1 MKVVFVHPSH
11 PNQFT
16 QIAQGLAET
25 AGWDCACLVRDEF
38 AESVR
43 RDEPSIA
50 YYGYRESATSLSG
63 NCISQCLEEGIRCGT
78 AVGEALTHIKKSAGI
93 DVVVG
98 HASFGCT
105 FFARQLLNLPVI
117 AYVELPGYYPVFARD
132 EFPAQAPQVMMD
144 ASLRALIHG
153 SVLNA
158 DLCVVPSRH
167 AKRLFPRELQPKVR
181 VQAEGFAL
189 PPLPADKRA
198 LRRELGIDESA
209 PLIGFAGR
217 TLEAVRGFDIFYR
230 AASAIHYARPDA
242 RFLVIGDEATIYGNE
257 LSYLDGKSFKQH
269 VLAAGAIPHQ
279 AFHFKPFLAHESFI
293 KHVQALDLILFP
305 LFEGAGNWA
314 LFDAMAA
321 GVPVLASNRCF
332 VPEVITDKCD
342 GLLFDPQDV
351 EGFATAALELLAQPK
366 RLAAL
371 SLRGREKIARRFS
384 LDKAVNGYRAIIQ
397 QAVVRAKHLGTT
409 RTESLAVISAMRVA

>member
-16 QIAQGLAET
+16 RIAQGLAEM

-43 RDEPSIA
+43 RDQPSIA
-50 YYGYRESATSLSG
+50 YYGYRESATALSG
-63 NCISQCLEEGIRCGT
+63 NYISQCLEEGIRCGQ
-78 AVGEALTHIKKSAGI
+78 AVGEALAHIKNSAGV

-98 HASFGCT
+98 HASFGST
-105 FFARQLLNLPVI
+105 FFARQLLAVPVV

-132 EFPAQAPQVMMD
+132 DFPAQAPQTMMD

-153 SVLNA
+153 SVLDA

-167 AKRLFPRELQPKVR
+167 AKRLFPRELRPKVR
-181 VQAEGFAL
+181 VQAEGFVL
-189 PPLPADKRA
+189 PPWPADKRA
-198 LRRELGIDESA
+198 LRRELGMDETA

-230 AASAIHYARPDA
+230 AASLIHRARPDA

-269 VLAAGAIPHQ
+269 VLAAGALPDQ

-293 KHVQALDLILFP
+293 QHVQALDVILFP

-342 GLLFDPQDV
+342 GLLFDPEDV
-351 EGFATAALELLAQPK
+351 EGFAGAVLKLLAQPQQ
-366 RLAAL
+366 LAAL
-371 SLRGREKIARRFS
+371 GLRGREKITRRFS
-384 LDKAVNGYRAIIQ
+384 LDKAVDGYRAIIQ
-397 QAVVRAKHLGTT
+397 EAVARAKHLGTT
-409 RTESLAVISAMRVA
+409 RMGSRATVSAMRVA

>member
-16 QIAQGLAET
+16 RIAQGLADI

-43 RDEPSIA
+43 RDQPSIA
-50 YYGYRESATSLSG
+50 YYGYRENATALSG
-63 NCISQCLEEGIRCGT
+63 NYVSQSLEEGIRCGK
-78 AVGEALTHIKKSAGI
+78 AAAEALAHIKDSAGI

-98 HASFGCT
+98 HASFGST
-105 FFARQLLNLPVI
+105 FFARQLLGVPVV
-117 AYVELPGYYPVFARD
+117 AYVELPGYFPVFARD
-132 EFPAQAPQVMMD
+132 DFPAQAPQAMMD
-144 ASLRALIHG
+144 AALRALIHG
-153 SVLNA
+153 SVLDA

-198 LRRELGIDESA
+198 LRRELGLDESA

-230 AASAIHYARPDA
+230 AAGAIHRARPDA

-269 VLAAGAIPHQ
+269 VLAAGALPDQ

-293 KHVQALDLILFP
+293 RHMQALDVILFP

-321 GVPVLASNRCF
+321 AVPVLASNRCF

-342 GLLFDPQDV
+342 GLLFDPQDA
-351 EGFATAALELLAQPK
+351 EGFAGAVLKLLGQPQ

-371 SLRGREKIARRFS
+371 GLRGREKIARRFS
-384 LDKAVNGYRAIIQ
+384 LDKAVDGYRAIIQ
-397 QAVVRAKHLGTT
+397 QAVARAKHLGTT
-409 RTESLAVISAMRVA
+409 RVRSHAVVSPMRVA